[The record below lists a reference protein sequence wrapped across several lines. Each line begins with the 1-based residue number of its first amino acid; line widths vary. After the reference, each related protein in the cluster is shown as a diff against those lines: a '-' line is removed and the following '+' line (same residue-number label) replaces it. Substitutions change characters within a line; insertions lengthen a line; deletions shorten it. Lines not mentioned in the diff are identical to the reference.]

1 MYIITTSS
9 LETQLPKIATAT
21 EEREGG
27 RQTDRQTD
35 RQTETEAERDRD
47 REKCKRHRSE
57 KCDSS
62 RQSLMSSDLT
72 GANMVISHAARVT
85 D

>member
-35 RQTETEAERDRD
+35 RQRQRQRETERNVNATVQ
-47 REKCKRHRSE
+47 KNVTAA
-57 KCDSS
+57 DS
-62 RQSLMSSDLT
+62 R
-72 GANMVISHAARVT
+72 
-85 D
+85 

>member
-35 RQTETEAERDRD
+35 RQRQRQRETETERNVNATVQ
-47 REKCKRHRSE
+47 KNVTAA
-57 KCDSS
+57 DS
-62 RQSLMSSDLT
+62 R
-72 GANMVISHAARVT
+72 
-85 D
+85 